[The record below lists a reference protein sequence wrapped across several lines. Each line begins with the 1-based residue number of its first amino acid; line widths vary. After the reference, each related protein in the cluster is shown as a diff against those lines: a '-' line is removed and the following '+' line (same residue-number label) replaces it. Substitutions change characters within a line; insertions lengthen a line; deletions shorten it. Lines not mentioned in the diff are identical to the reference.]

1 MKVWVNNKEVEV
13 APFST
18 LDQLAVSLE
27 IPERGIAVA
36 VNNQMIPRAGWN
48 KHILQENDRIVIIK
62 AACGG

>member
-27 IPERGIAVA
+27 IPERGVAVA
-36 VNNQMIPRAGWN
+36 VNNQMIPRTGWN